1 MTMRDRNYKGLIIVL
16 AFLLAALFIYVNRP
30 AVIDDKK
37 EKDEKDERDKKVID
51 SLGKVNDELL
61 KLIDEQRRREGDAR
75 EKFKKEI
82 EKMKKEY
89 DKKIRDLSD
98 LSSDEHVRFLSR
110 ELSEKD

>member
-1 MTMRDRNYKGLIIVL
+1 MTTRDRNYKGLIIVL

-30 AVIDDKK
+30 EVIEDNK
-37 EKDEKDERDKKVID
+37 EKDERDKKVID
-51 SLGKVNDELL
+51 SLGKVNEELL
-61 KLIDEQRRREGDAR
+61 KLIEEQRRREGEVY
-75 EKFKKEI
+75 EKFKKET

>member
-1 MTMRDRNYKGLIIVL
+1 MTTRDRNYKGLIIVL

-30 AVIDDKK
+30 VVIDDKK
-37 EKDEKDERDKKVID
+37 EKDERDKKVID
-51 SLGKVNDELL
+51 SLGKVNEELL
-61 KLIDEQRRREGDAR
+61 KLIEEQRRREGEVY
-75 EKFKKEI
+75 EKFKKET

-98 LSSDEHVRFLSR
+98 LSSDEHVRFLAR

>member
-1 MTMRDRNYKGLIIVL
+1 MRDRNYKGLIIVL

-37 EKDEKDERDKKVID
+37 EKDERDKKVID
-51 SLGKVNDELL
+51 SLGKVNGELL
-61 KLIDEQRRREGDAR
+61 KLIEEQRRREGDAR
-75 EKFKKEI
+75 ERFRKET

-89 DKKIRDLSD
+89 DKKIRDLND
-98 LSSDEHVRFLSR
+98 LSPDEHVRFLSR

>member
-1 MTMRDRNYKGLIIVL
+1 MTTRDRNYKGLIIVL

-37 EKDEKDERDKKVID
+37 EKDERDKKVID

-61 KLIDEQRRREGDAR
+61 KLIEEQRRREGDAHER
-75 EKFKKEI
+75 FRKEI

>member
-1 MTMRDRNYKGLIIVL
+1 MRDRNYKGLIIVL

-30 AVIDDKK
+30 EVIDDKK
-37 EKDEKDERDKKVID
+37 EKDERDKKVID
-51 SLGKVNDELL
+51 SLGKVNKELL
-61 KLIDEQRRREGDAR
+61 KLIEEQRKREADTR
-75 EKFKKEI
+75 ERFRKETG
-82 EKMKKEY
+82 KMKKEY

>member
-1 MTMRDRNYKGLIIVL
+1 MTTRDRNYKGLIIVL
-16 AFLLAALFIYVNRP
+16 TFLLAALFIYVNRP

-37 EKDEKDERDKKVID
+37 EKDERDKKVID

-61 KLIDEQRRREGDAR
+61 KLIEEQRKKEADAH
-75 EKFKKEI
+75 EKFRKET

>member
-37 EKDEKDERDKKVID
+37 EKDERDKKVID
-51 SLGKVNDELL
+51 SLGKVNGELL
-61 KLIDEQRRREGDAR
+61 KLIEEQRRREGDAR
-75 EKFKKEI
+75 ERFRKET

>member
-30 AVIDDKK
+30 VVIDDKK
-37 EKDEKDERDKKVID
+37 EKDERDKKVID
-51 SLGKVNDELL
+51 SLGKVNEELL
-61 KLIDEQRRREGDAR
+61 KLIEEQRRREGEVY
-75 EKFKKEI
+75 EKFKKET

-98 LSSDEHVRFLSR
+98 LSSDEHVRFLAR

>member
-1 MTMRDRNYKGLIIVL
+1 MRDRNYKGLIIVL

-30 AVIDDKK
+30 VVIDDKK
-37 EKDEKDERDKKVID
+37 EKDERDKKVID
-51 SLGKVNDELL
+51 SLGKVNEELL
-61 KLIDEQRRREGDAR
+61 KLIEEQRRREGEVY
-75 EKFKKEI
+75 EKFKKET

-98 LSSDEHVRFLSR
+98 LSSDEHVRFLAR

>member
-1 MTMRDRNYKGLIIVL
+1 MTTRDRNYKGLIIVL

-30 AVIDDKK
+30 EVIEDKK
-37 EKDEKDERDKKVID
+37 ERDERDKKVID
-51 SLGKVNDELL
+51 SLGKVNEELL
-61 KLIDEQRRREGDAR
+61 KLIEDQRRREDEAH
-75 EKFKKEI
+75 EKFKKET

-98 LSSDEHVRFLSR
+98 LSSDEHVRFLAR

>member
-1 MTMRDRNYKGLIIVL
+1 MRDRNYKGLIIVP

-37 EKDEKDERDKKVID
+37 EKDERGKKVID
-51 SLGKVNDELL
+51 SLGKVNEELL
-61 KLIDEQRRREGDAR
+61 KLIEEQRRREGEAR
-75 EKFKKEI
+75 EKFKKETG
-82 EKMKKEY
+82 KMKKEY

-98 LSSDEHVRFLSR
+98 LSSDEHVRFLAR

>member
-1 MTMRDRNYKGLIIVL
+1 MRDRNYKGLIIVL

-37 EKDEKDERDKKVID
+37 EKDERDKKVID

-61 KLIDEQRRREGDAR
+61 KLIEEQRRREGDAR
-75 EKFKKEI
+75 EKFKKETEEI
-82 EKMKKEY
+82 KKEY

>member
-1 MTMRDRNYKGLIIVL
+1 MIIVL

-30 AVIDDKK
+30 EVIDDKK
-37 EKDEKDERDKKVID
+37 GKGERDKKVID
-51 SLGKVNDELL
+51 SLGKVNEELL
-61 KLIDEQRRREGDAR
+61 KLIEEQRRREGEAR
-75 EKFKKEI
+75 EKFKKET

-98 LSSDEHVRFLSR
+98 LSSDEHVRFLAR

>member
-1 MTMRDRNYKGLIIVL
+1 MTTRDRNYKGLIIVL

-37 EKDEKDERDKKVID
+37 EKDERDKKVID
-51 SLGKVNDELL
+51 SLGMVNDELL
-61 KLIDEQRRREGDAR
+61 KLIEEQRRREGDAR
-75 EKFKKEI
+75 ERFRKET

>member
-1 MTMRDRNYKGLIIVL
+1 MTTRDRNYKGLIIVL

-30 AVIDDKK
+30 VVIDDKK
-37 EKDEKDERDKKVID
+37 EKDERDKKVID

-61 KLIDEQRRREGDAR
+61 KLIEEQRRREGDAL
-75 EKFKKEI
+75 EKFKKET

>member
-1 MTMRDRNYKGLIIVL
+1 MRDRNYKGLIIVL

-30 AVIDDKK
+30 EVIDDKK
-37 EKDEKDERDKKVID
+37 EKDERDKKVID
-51 SLGKVNDELL
+51 SLGKVNKELL
-61 KLIDEQRRREGDAR
+61 KLIEEQRKSEADTRER
-75 EKFKKEI
+75 FRKET

>member
-1 MTMRDRNYKGLIIVL
+1 MTTRDRNYKGLIIAL
-16 AFLLAALFIYVNRP
+16 TFLLAALFIYVNRP

-37 EKDEKDERDKKVID
+37 EKDERDKKVID

-61 KLIDEQRRREGDAR
+61 KLIEEQR
-75 EKFKKEI
+75 KKEADAHERFRKET

>member
-1 MTMRDRNYKGLIIVL
+1 MITRDRNYKGLIIVL

-37 EKDEKDERDKKVID
+37 EKDERDKKVID

-61 KLIDEQRRREGDAR
+61 KLIEAQRRREGDAR
-75 EKFKKEI
+75 EKFKKET

>member
-1 MTMRDRNYKGLIIVL
+1 MTTRGRNYKGLIIVL

-37 EKDEKDERDKKVID
+37 EKDERDKKVID
-51 SLGKVNDELL
+51 SLGKVNKELL
-61 KLIDEQRRREGDAR
+61 KLIEEQRKREAGTR
-75 EKFKKEI
+75 ERFRKET

>member
-1 MTMRDRNYKGLIIVL
+1 MIIVL

-37 EKDEKDERDKKVID
+37 EKDERDKKVID

-61 KLIDEQRRREGDAR
+61 KLIEEQRRREGDAC
-75 EKFKKEI
+75 EKFKKET

>member
-1 MTMRDRNYKGLIIVL
+1 MTARDRNYKGLIIVL

-30 AVIDDKK
+30 DIIEDKN
-37 EKDEKDERDKKVID
+37 EKDERDRKVID
-51 SLGKVNDELL
+51 SLGKVNEELL
-61 KLIDEQRRREGDAR
+61 KLIEEQRRREGEAH
-75 EKFKKEI
+75 EKFKKET

-98 LSSDEHVRFLSR
+98 LSSDEHVRFLAR

>member
-37 EKDEKDERDKKVID
+37 EKDERDKKVID
-51 SLGKVNDELL
+51 SLGNVNDELL
-61 KLIDEQRRREGDAR
+61 KLIEEQRRREGDAR
-75 EKFKKEI
+75 EKFKKET